1 VSSLVR
7 SIASGT
13 AICALALTFAACGSD
28 SEPSTTEV
36 ADRLTTPT
44 TADTSPTE
52 TTDTAA
58 LERAEARRHAA
69 ARKAARKRAEARRK
83 KRAEAR
89 EARRAERERL
99 AAEKRRQE
107 AAAQEEAERQAAE
120 QAAAE
125 EAERQR
131 QQQAAAPQPHQVTE
145 TANLRLVSKKG
156 VAFVHEGSVSGTLNG
171 TMRLD
176 ARLGGKGVEGTF
188 VVTLPDGT
196 LTGSASAALALKG
209 AFADFKGTATIS
221 RGTGAYKKL
230 QPTQVAFNGSVKS
243 DASSSTVKLSGTINW

>member
-1 VSSLVR
+1 MSSLVR

-13 AICALALTFAACGSD
+13 AICALALTLSACGSD
-28 SEPSTTEV
+28 SEPTTTEV

-44 TADTSPTE
+44 TPTE

-69 ARKAARKRAEARRK
+69 ARKAARKRAALRK

-89 EARRAERERL
+89 EARQAERERL
-99 AAEKRRQE
+99 AEEKRQQE

-131 QQQAAAPQPHQVTE
+131 QQQAAAGPTPHQVTE

-156 VAFVHEGSVSGTLNG
+156 VAFVQEGTVTGTLNG

-230 QPTQVAFNGSVKS
+230 QPAQVAFSGSVKA
-243 DASSSTVKLSGTINW
+243 DASSSTVKLNGAISW